1 MTRVL
6 LVPYPGTWR
15 IEGGHRTQ
23 QLQTAR
29 ALRRSG
35 VHVAVGDAGLA
46 AGSRFDVVHFFGDPR
61 PLLAHGRPAG
71 RLVVSPVHFP
81 SWIELGPIPWR
92 GEARHRA
99 VERALHLG
107 RGLRH
112 PRSPARRRAELRAR
126 LAAVGD
132 ADLVVTNSHAEARLL
147 RHDARRPLPGIR
159 VAHSGVDE
167 GFFEASPARGRE
179 VAGMDGFVLCVGRV
193 EPIKNQLSLCR
204 AMRDVRRPL
213 LLVGRVLPGNEAYLA
228 ACRRALPSLVHLPH
242 LDREVLR
249 HVYAAADCHVLA
261 SWYETTGL
269 ATLEA
274 LAAGTPCV
282 AGRSPCVEEYFA
294 GAVELADAGDV
305 RGLRAAIDSVL
316 RRGPTGR
323 ERDVAASFS
332 WERTAKELCDAYA
345 A

>member
-1 MTRVL
+1 MRVL

-29 ALRRSG
+29 ALRRLG
-35 VHVAVGDAGLA
+35 IDVAVGEAGVA
-46 AGSRFDVVHFFGDPR
+46 AASRFDVVHFFGDVR

-92 GEARHRA
+92 SGSGHRA
-99 VERALHLG
+99 LGRALHVA

-112 PRSPARRRAELRAR
+112 PRSWVRRRADLRAR
-126 LAAVGD
+126 LSATSQ
-132 ADLVVTNSHAEARLL
+132 ADRVVTNSHAEARLL
-147 RHDARRPLPGIR
+147 QRDSRRRLTEIA
-159 VAHSGVDE
+159 VAYSGVDE
-167 GFFEASPARGRE
+167 RFFDGSAARGRE
-179 VAGMDGFVLCVGRV
+179 LAGMDGFVLCVGRV
-193 EPIKNQLSLCR
+193 EPIKNQLTLCR
-204 AMRDVRRPL
+204 AMRDVGRPL
-213 LLVGRVLPGNEAYLA
+213 LLVGAVLPGNESYLA
-228 ACRRALPSLVHLPH
+228 ACRRELPTLAHIPH
-242 LDREVLR
+242 LHPDLLG

-261 SWYETTGL
+261 SWFETTGL

-294 GAVELADAGDV
+294 GHVELADPGDV
-305 RGLRAAIDSVL
+305 HGLRSAIEAVL
-316 RRGPTGR
+316 LRGPRGD
-323 ERDVAASFS
+323 ERDHAATFS
-332 WERTAKELCDAYA
+332 WDRTAKELSDAYGA
-345 A
+345 